1 MSTLSSNRVLISA
14 LASLAVASLAS
25 ADTRAFQ
32 GVNWAVLGDNFVED
46 ILVLHGLEESDDYDT
61 VRAIAD
67 VIYTGFEDNLGIN
80 TIRLPVN
87 THTTGSTWWDAYS
100 GVIDAASDRDIK
112 VILAYWEDG
121 AASAGKIVDYNA
133 WNTMWDIVVDKYGN
147 DSLIHF
153 EPMNEPHGYTAAA
166 WKDVAA
172 GWIDRYSFIPRERL
186 LIGGTGYSQDARP
199 ICADSR
205 FDGTLVSH
213 HVYEFMR
220 RDVTTYDGWLKVYQ
234 DGVGDSACSSRIV
247 TTEFGAPMDKGFD
260 YEQGPDSGE
269 NFVRYFHAV
278 TELMRELRIGST
290 YWPALGGKITAGQSD
305 DHYSIQKM
313 TGTGTDLTLT
323 TPSVSGSQRLF
334 YGWGRPSAC

>member
-1 MSTLSSNRVLISA
+1 MPTISSNRLLISG

-25 ADTRAFQ
+25 ADTRHFQ

-46 ILVLHGLEESDDYDT
+46 ILVLHGLDESDDYET
-61 VRAIAD
+61 VKAKAD

-87 THTTGSTWWDAYS
+87 THTAESTWWDAYS
-100 GVIDAASDRDIK
+100 GVIDAASDHDFK

-121 AASAGKIVDYNA
+121 AASAGKIVDLNA
-133 WNTMWDIVVDKYGN
+133 WNAMWDIVVDKYGN

-153 EPMNEPHGYTAAA
+153 EPMNEPHGYSADA
-166 WKDVAA
+166 WKAVAA
-172 GWIDRYSFIPRERL
+172 DWLERYSFIPRERV

-234 DGVGDSACSSRIV
+234 DGVGDSRCASRIV

-260 YEQGPDSGE
+260 YSDPDSSE

-278 TELMRELRIGST
+278 TELMREMSIGST
-290 YWPALGGKITAGQSD
+290 YWPALGGKITAGQED
-305 DHYSIQKM
+305 DHYAIQKM
-313 TGTGTDLTLT
+313 EGTGTDLTLT
-323 TPSVSGSQRLF
+323 TPSDSGSRRLF
-334 YGWGRPSAC
+334 YGWGRNAC